1 MEHDRDREAKA
12 LFDFAGREVRQR
24 PTKSRVKAPM
34 DRTEEVVYQLG
45 SNIGWQTEEKRAQ
58 RGSAGIGM
66 PQDRPQ
72 VGVENAFEIGFA
84 IAQHVIE
91 QQQAFLIQGRD
102 PSIEQGAQ
110 QNLLGAEVIVNS
122 RRIHSCLACH
132 GSDRGRVEALAR
144 KELLGGVENQSCRI
158 GVGHRLLDTTGERII
173 QSSVWHRETGGAA
186 LGTGAVAFEA

>member
-1 MEHDRDREAKA
+1 
-12 LFDFAGREVRQR
+12 
-24 PTKSRVKAPM
+24 M
-34 DRTEEVVYQLG
+34 DRAEEIVYQLG

-58 RGSAGIGM
+58 RGSAGVGV

-102 PSIEQGAQ
+102 PSIEQGAKQ
-110 QNLLGAEVIVNS
+110 DLLGAEVIVDS
-122 RRIHSCLACH
+122 RRIHPRVACH

-144 KELLGGVENQSCRI
+144 KELLGGIENQSCRI
-158 GVGHRLLDTTGERII
+158 GVGHRLLDTAGGRII
-173 QSSVWHRETGGAA
+173 QSSVWHRESGGATLRIGADA
-186 LGTGAVAFEA
+186 LEA